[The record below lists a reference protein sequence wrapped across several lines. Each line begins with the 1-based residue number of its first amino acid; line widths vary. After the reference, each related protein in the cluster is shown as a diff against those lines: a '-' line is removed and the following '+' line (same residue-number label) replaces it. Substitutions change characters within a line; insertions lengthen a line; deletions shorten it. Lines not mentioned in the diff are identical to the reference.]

1 MIVRLMSTVVRLPCG
16 VILIIFAEPSRMGN
30 KSNYRPGKFLRH
42 RRVPSERYD
51 LEWREYRRF
60 ELPEVVIVRFHFDL
74 HQPNQRGKFVIV
86 ATLATKKIFV

>member
-1 MIVRLMSTVVRLPCG
+1 MTLNG
-16 VILIIFAEPSRMGN
+16 GN
-30 KSNYRPGKFLRH
+30 IA
-42 RRVPSERYD
+42 
-51 LEWREYRRF
+51 RF